1 MFFSGKSD
9 IGKRRATNQDSFSI
23 VTLPGE
29 FCLLTVCDGMGGAN
43 GGNVASELACSV
55 YTGTVKN
62 GFDPGMTDRAALLKK
77 AVAAANTA
85 VYEKAA
91 SDESLRGMGTT
102 LVSALVAP
110 DGSITAINVGD
121 SRMYCI
127 DGGELRQI
135 TRDHSYVQYL
145 VDMGQ
150 LTISEAENASIKNI
164 IIRSA
169 TKRSQTPT
177 SSRSGCRRAAT
188 YCSVPTG
195 LPTAFRRQIS
205 RRLSARRLR
214 KSLTTVPDS

>member
-135 TRDHSYVQYL
+135 TRMS
-145 VDMGQ
+145 
-150 LTISEAENASIKNI
+150 SI
-164 IIRSA
+164 
-169 TKRSQTPT
+169 
-177 SSRSGCRRAAT
+177 
-188 YCSVPTG
+188 
-195 LPTAFRRQIS
+195 
-205 RRLSARRLR
+205 LSIWV
-214 KSLTTVPDS
+214 S

>member
-1 MFFSGKSD
+1 M
-9 IGKRRATNQDSFSI
+9 
-23 VTLPGE
+23 
-29 FCLLTVCDGMGGAN
+29 
-43 GGNVASELACSV
+43 
-55 YTGTVKN
+55 
-62 GFDPGMTDRAALLKK
+62 
-77 AVAAANTA
+77 
-85 VYEKAA
+85 YEKAA

-164 IIRSA
+164 IIRSVGNEEESNPDLF
-169 TKRSQTPT
+169 T
-177 SSRSGCRRAAT
+177 
-188 YCSVPTG
+188 
-195 LPTAFRRQIS
+195 L
-205 RRLSARRLR
+205 RLSEGSYILLC
-214 KSLTTVPDS
+214 SDGLTNCVQKADIAAAVSAETQKELDDCAGQLIFLANEGGGIDNITVILGKIV